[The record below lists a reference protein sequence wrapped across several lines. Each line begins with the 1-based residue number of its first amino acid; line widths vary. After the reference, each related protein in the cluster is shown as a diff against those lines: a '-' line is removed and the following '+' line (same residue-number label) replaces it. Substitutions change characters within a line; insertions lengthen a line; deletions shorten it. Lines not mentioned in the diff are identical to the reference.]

1 MPTIDRSAVR
11 GQTDDLN
18 VVVTEVFLF
27 DRTPSAD
34 RHAALDRAMNH
45 GIATT
50 TTGDWTAIIQRA
62 QQFDPAAF
70 DVIVD
75 AYAGRLCGFFRRLL
89 GRCDD
94 AEDLVQE
101 VFIRVVRMIPQ
112 YQDDGRFEAWLFRIA
127 TNLARDRIRERD
139 RRPRVVGLDD
149 VSQGGASEISDLK
162 SEISNIT
169 VGGGF
174 DEIEVTESLGR
185 AMDRLADAEREVIL
199 LRHYGH
205 LTFGEIAE
213 MMGTPL
219 GTALARAHRGL
230 GKLREWMGASP

>member
-1 MPTIDRSAVR
+1 
-11 GQTDDLN
+11 
-18 VVVTEVFLF
+18 
-27 DRTPSAD
+27 
-34 RHAALDRAMNH
+34 MNH
-45 GIATT
+45 RIATT
-50 TTGDWTAIIQRA
+50 TTGEWTAIIQRA
-62 QQFDPAAF
+62 QRLDPAAF

-101 VFIRVVRMIPQ
+101 VFIRVIRMIPQ

-127 TNLARDRIRERD
+127 TNLVRDRIRERD

-149 VSQGGASEISDLK
+149 VSAGGASEISDFK
-162 SEISNIT
+162 SEISDLKVEISDFKSEIPDIT

-174 DEIEVTESLGR
+174 DGAEATERLAR
-185 AMDRLADAEREVIL
+185 AMDRLPDAEREVIL

>member
-1 MPTIDRSAVR
+1 
-11 GQTDDLN
+11 
-18 VVVTEVFLF
+18 
-27 DRTPSAD
+27 
-34 RHAALDRAMNH
+34 MNH
-45 GIATT
+45 VIATET
-50 TTGDWTAIIQRA
+50 TVEWNAIIQRA
-62 QQFDPAAF
+62 QRFDPAAF

-89 GRCDD
+89 GRCND

-101 VFIRVVRMIPQ
+101 VFVRVVRMIPQ

-149 VSQGGASEISDLK
+149 VSLGDASEISDIK
-162 SEISNIT
+162 SEISKKT
-169 VGGGF
+169 VGRGF
-174 DEIEVTESLGR
+174 DGDEATERLAQ
-185 AMDRLADAEREVIL
+185 AMDRLPVAEREVIL

-205 LTFGEIAE
+205 LTFEEIAE

-219 GTALARAHRGL
+219 GTALARGHRGL